1 MPLPQSLDAW
11 LAHIDRVHSQ
21 SIALGLD
28 RVAAVRDAMRVDQHA
43 PVITVGGTNGKG
55 STCAML
61 ENILRCAG
69 YRVGLYTSPHLLDYN
84 ERVRVEAVP
93 ASDEALCAAFAAV
106 EAARGDIPLTYFEFG
121 TLAAW
126 KIFAEAGLDVLILE
140 VGMGGRLDAVN
151 IFDADCA
158 IVTSVDIDH
167 TQFLGD
173 TREAIGREKAGIFRT
188 GKPAIVGDPM
198 PPASLIEHARQI
210 GARLEISGRDF
221 GFAGDR
227 QQWGFWRYDGGQLA
241 RRGGLAYPALRGA
254 NQLLNASAVIAALDT
269 LRDKLPTSM
278 GDLRRG
284 LITVELPGRFQVLP
298 GKPAVVLD
306 VAHNTQAAGVLN
318 ENLSNMGYFPET
330 WAVFGMLRDKDIAS
344 VVRLLRDRVD
354 HWFCASLEG
363 PRAATAAQLA
373 EIVRAERPD
382 ADLRQF
388 ESASQAFVAARDAAG
403 EGDRIVAFGSFLTVA
418 DVMRVLHSRQTSQ

>member
-254 NQLLNASAVIAALDT
+254 NQLLNASAVIAALDN

-382 ADLRQF
+382 ADVRQF

>member
-1 MPLPQSLDAW
+1 MSLPQSLDAW

-28 RVAAVRDAMRVDQHA
+28 RVAAVKDAMCVEQHA

-69 YRVGLYTSPHLLDYN
+69 YKVGLYTSPHLLDYN
-84 ERVRVEAVP
+84 ERVRIEAVP
-93 ASDEALCAAFAAV
+93 ATDAVLCEAFAAV
-106 EAARGDIPLTYFEFG
+106 EAARSDIPLTYFEFG

-126 KIFAEAGLDVLILE
+126 KIFADAKLDVLILE

-151 IFDADCA
+151 IFDPDCA

-173 TREAIGREKAGIFRT
+173 TREAIGREKAGIFRA

-198 PPASLIEHARQI
+198 PPASLVDHAKQI
-210 GARLEISGRDF
+210 GAKLEISGRDF

-227 QQWGFWRYDGGQLA
+227 QQWGFWRYDGGQLVK
-241 RRGGLAYPALRGA
+241 RGGLAYPALRGA

-269 LRDKLPTSM
+269 LRDKLPISM

-298 GKPAVVLD
+298 GKPAIVLD

-318 ENLSNMGYFPET
+318 ENLSNMGFFPET

-363 PRAATAAQLA
+363 PRAANSEQLA

-382 ADLRQF
+382 ADVRQF
-388 ESASQAFVAARDAAG
+388 DSASQAFVAARDAAG

-418 DVMRVLHSRQTSQ
+418 DVMRVLQSRQIPQ